1 MEAPEPW
8 QEPVSER
15 QPQSNAVALLALG
28 HINPMKNPVE
38 SLVSGWRETASILMR
53 RLLQHSEK
61 DAFHSSDAA
70 ISYQMVVKVSRWEK
84 YTNKFWTFRYNF
96 KLEVPQF
103 RWVLL
108 IIDVSWSYVVSKVA
122 LTSLSRKC
130 WSHAADQHDRRLWD
144 HEKELPLSMPFLS
157 LFPLR
162 LDHCSSKSVKHE
174 AAAGSSRSALWFLNS
189 LSFSACLK

>member
-103 RWVLL
+103 R
-108 IIDVSWSYVVSKVA
+108 
-122 LTSLSRKC
+122 
-130 WSHAADQHDRRLWD
+130 
-144 HEKELPLSMPFLS
+144 
-157 LFPLR
+157 
-162 LDHCSSKSVKHE
+162 
-174 AAAGSSRSALWFLNS
+174 
-189 LSFSACLK
+189 